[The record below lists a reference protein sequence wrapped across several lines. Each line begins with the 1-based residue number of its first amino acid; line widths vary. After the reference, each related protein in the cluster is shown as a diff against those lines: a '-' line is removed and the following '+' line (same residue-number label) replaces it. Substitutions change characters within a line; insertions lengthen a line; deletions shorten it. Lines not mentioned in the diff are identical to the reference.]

1 MTLTRDDQK
10 IQYHETFTIYL
21 YLPEITFGSSNYFY
35 RVPQLTCTWMSLPG
49 ATGLGKLTSVEG
61 KISGDLDSDFDLTH
75 LEDKIR
81 AQRIKD

>member
-1 MTLTRDDQK
+1 MSGIFNDLK
-10 IQYHETFTIYL
+10 LI
-21 YLPEITFGSSNYFY
+21 EIVWRPKSLQHVSR

>member
-1 MTLTRDDQK
+1 MLKAEDAQ
-10 IQYHETFTIYL
+10 
-21 YLPEITFGSSNYFY
+21 
-35 RVPQLTCTWMSLPG
+35 
-49 ATGLGKLTSVEG
+49 TGGVEG